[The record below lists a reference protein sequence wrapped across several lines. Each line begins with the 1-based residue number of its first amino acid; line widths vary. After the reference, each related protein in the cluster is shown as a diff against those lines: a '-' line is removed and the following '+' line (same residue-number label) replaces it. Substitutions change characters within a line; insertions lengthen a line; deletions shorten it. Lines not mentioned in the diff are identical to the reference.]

1 MILVTDAKKT
11 IYINAK
17 HIESVE
23 LSDDN
28 EIIMTLHEGEV
39 HTLAKI
45 QNRAHAQ
52 SVFDALG
59 KRLGD
64 SGRSTGDIISL
75 KEIID
80 DITED

>member
-28 EIIMTLHEGEV
+28 EIIMTLHEGEI
-39 HTLAKI
+39 HNLAKL
-45 QNRAHAQ
+45 RDRTHAQ
-52 SVFDALG
+52 NVLNALA